1 MTHLDHRKP
10 PTRAARS
17 KHSASSPSSDAA
29 SRKTTGRSAG
39 DGTGRQTTDRSLGDG
54 TGRQTTDRS
63 LGDGTGRR
71 KTSNSHSAGSPSS
84 DGTRR
89 RKASR
94 SHSAIGAAVVGGA
107 AMVAA
112 FAFILTNGNSHTTDD
127 SIRTGSLPQATSTVA
142 QPRTNSAPTLASG
155 KADRK
160 PPVGKTTTSK
170 TTAGKTS
177 ATPNTGSESPTFRR
191 GQWIAVVDSV
201 QADAGVAA
209 DQLAKGLAAKLIAAG
224 VPAKALLASGQYPG
238 LANSSFEPIRGT
250 WIVYI
255 GPVSSADAANTLCVS
270 PKTQKAVGAIPA
282 CPTYEPATVHN

>member
-1 MTHLDHRKP
+1 
-10 PTRAARS
+10 
-17 KHSASSPSSDAA
+17 
-29 SRKTTGRSAG
+29 
-39 DGTGRQTTDRSLGDG
+39 
-54 TGRQTTDRS
+54 
-63 LGDGTGRR
+63 
-71 KTSNSHSAGSPSS
+71 
-84 DGTRR
+84 
-89 RKASR
+89 
-94 SHSAIGAAVVGGA
+94 
-107 AMVAA
+107 MVAA
-112 FAFILTNGNSHTTDD
+112 FAFILTNGNSQTTDD
-127 SIRTGSLPQATSTVA
+127 GIRTGSEPQPTPSVL
-142 QPRTNSAPTLASG
+142 QPSNNAGPTLASG

-160 PPVGKTTTSK
+160 PPVGKTATSK
-170 TTAGKTS
+170 ATTAKPP

-255 GPVSSADAANTLCVS
+255 GPVSSADAANALCVS
-270 PKTQKAVGAIPA
+270 PKTQKAVGTLPA